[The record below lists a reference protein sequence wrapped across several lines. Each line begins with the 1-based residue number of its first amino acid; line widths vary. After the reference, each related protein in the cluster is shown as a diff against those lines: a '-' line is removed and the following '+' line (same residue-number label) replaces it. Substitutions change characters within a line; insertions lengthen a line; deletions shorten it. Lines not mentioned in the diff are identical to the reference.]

1 MLVSLPYMAAIPS
14 YPTQSEKIMQDSKN
28 LRQPDVET
36 RADKRKQRKQQLEAK
51 PVVKPVKTEEDYQNL
66 AYFIIH
72 GRVKD

>member
-1 MLVSLPYMAAIPS
+1 
-14 YPTQSEKIMQDSKN
+14 MQDSKN
-28 LRQPDVET
+28 RRQPDGET
-36 RADKRKQRKQQLEAK
+36 RADKRKQRKQQLAEK